1 MKTAKYEATSG
12 ALLALLATRQFVS
25 ADLYTFTLAAG
36 GTPLRY
42 TTADTDMGYS
52 GIVWTH
58 GGPLFDK
65 KDQRALAHWK
75 RGLDTDTWQCEIA
88 PRPFDPVTQAPF
100 PDKIGDVPWLAAAR
114 AGALDGCVVQVDR
127 AFLPA
132 WPTYPRNPVVT
143 PIGVVNIFT
152 GRVATL
158 DIGRTAVGITI
169 NSHLELLDTQM
180 PRNLYGSG
188 CRRLLYDQGCSLVP
202 SSYMQTGVVAAGSSA
217 IIVLSTVSAPAGSG
231 TYTLGR
237 MDGTSGKNAGFSRSI
252 RSWSPGSGG
261 STGAFTMISPWPFTP
276 VAGDQ
281 FNVFAGCDKQLSTCG
296 AFGNTANFGGMPY
309 IPPPETAT

>member
-1 MKTAKYEATSG
+1 MKTAKYEATPG
-12 ALLALLATRQFVS
+12 ALVALLATRQFVS

-52 GIVWTH
+52 GNVWTH

-65 KDQRALAHWK
+65 PDQRALAHWK
-75 RGLDTDTWQCEIA
+75 VGLDTDTWQCLIA
-88 PRPFDPVTQAPF
+88 PRPIDPISGAAY
-100 PDKIGDVPWLAAAR
+100 PDMIGDVPWLAAAR
-114 AGALDGCVVQVDR
+114 GGALDGAVVQVDR
-127 AFLPA
+127 AFLPV
-132 WPTYPRNPVVT
+132 WPTFPRNPVVT

-158 DIGRTAVGITI
+158 DIGRSAIGITI

-188 CRRLLYDQGCSLVP
+188 CRHLLYDQGCQLP
-202 SSYMQTGVVAAGSSA
+202 AASYRQTGVVAAGSTASV
-217 IIVLSTVSAPAGSG
+217 VLSTVAAPSGSG
-231 TYTLGR
+231 TYALGSLV
-237 MDGTSGKNAGFSRSI
+237 GTSGKNAGFGRSI

-261 STGAFTMISPWPFTP
+261 STGSFTLLSPLPFTP
-276 VAGDQ
+276 QPGDQ
-281 FNVFAGCDKQLSTCG
+281 FNVFAGCDKQLGTCG
-296 AFGNTANFGGMPY
+296 AFGNTPNFGGMPY
-309 IPPPETAT
+309 IPPPETST